1 MQEIENNEA
10 YADADYVLIADLDGT
25 NNLIDQKGIDSCFS
39 NDTWA
44 ACTAN
49 QAGPYYDVWAL
60 RHHTWSPNDCWKQQK
75 FLQNH
80 GWSKVHSIFSSVYA
94 RMIVIPQFSTWIEVD
109 SSFGGLGLY
118 R

>member
-44 ACTAN
+44 ACTLTKQVPITMFGHCATTLGRPTI
-49 QAGPYYDVWAL
+49 AGNSKSFYKTMAGV
-60 RHHTWSPNDCWKQQK
+60 K
-75 FLQNH
+75 FT
-80 GWSKVHSIFSSVYA
+80 
-94 RMIVIPQFSTWIEVD
+94 QFSVAYT
-109 SSFGGLGLY
+109 LA
-118 R
+118 